1 MNDTILMDE
10 NSERYHLNLLL
21 KLLLNNTMLVQCYK
35 FINCIT
41 DSYLKHGFDTTS
53 HINLNYVI
61 SDILKTTIS
70 SNEDI
75 QNKIKLKE
83 CRIIFNSPKTIE
95 NVFFNYP
102 ANSKKFKKSSI
113 VSIRSLYWNIT
124 IPCKLQMITK
134 HNKVFNCEF
143 DFIIIPHITTKIENI
158 NHLSVGKYILK
169 TNNMPQDNPVKTTS
183 HYKTTYTGYCRFDIR
198 YKQKTNDE
206 LFCLID
212 KNMLLLGAIRVC
224 LVNEIGNFL
233 FKHIFS
239 HLISTESEEQEG
251 ILNQL
256 RNDPI
261 SGHQSLRS
269 PDFDIKWQHIIYQR
283 PFSAKIHYNNINAF
297 TSIWNN
303 VYETYLKFNNMITI
317 NHERLDEIRKIVN
330 YKDNYFPDDPGYDGD
345 ISDLDVRFGRIYND
359 MVNRD
364 AVNRWIFDDPFK
376 TSQPSFIDPGRLGF
390 PHRLTPTTPQ
400 ITIRPPQPRPTPT
413 SIVLK
418 NVIPPTHNN
427 DK

>member
-1 MNDTILMDE
+1 MNDTILIDE

-21 KLLLNNTMLVQCYK
+21 KLLLNNTMLIQCYN

-41 DSYLKHGFDTTS
+41 DSCLKHGFDMTS

-70 SNEDI
+70 SNEYV

-83 CRIIFNSPKTIE
+83 CRIIFNSPKTIKD
-95 NVFFNYP
+95 VFFNYP
-102 ANSKKFKKSSI
+102 TNLLKNFKKSSI
-113 VSIRSLYWNIT
+113 VSIRSLYWNMS
-124 IPCKLQMITK
+124 IPCKLQIITEY
-134 HNKVFNCEF
+134 NKVFNCEF
-143 DFIIIPHITTKIENI
+143 DFIIMPHITTKIENI
-158 NHLSVGKYILK
+158 NRLSVGKYVLK
-169 TNNMPQDNPVKTTS
+169 TNSMPQGNPIKTTS

-198 YKQKTNDE
+198 YKQETDDKF
-206 LFCLID
+206 LCLID
-212 KNMLLLGAIRVC
+212 KNVILLGAIRVC

-251 ILNQL
+251 VLNQL

-269 PDFDIKWQHIIYQR
+269 PDFDIKWQHIIYQK
-283 PFSAKIHYNNINAF
+283 PFTSKIHYNNINAF

-303 VYETYLKFNNMITI
+303 VYETYLKFNNMITV

-330 YKDNYFPDDPGYDGD
+330 YKDDYFPDDPGFDGD
-345 ISDLDVRFGRIYND
+345 LSNLDVRFGRLYSD
-359 MVNRD
+359 MANRD

-376 TSQPSFIDPGRLGF
+376 TLQPPFTDPSRLGF
-390 PHRLTPTTPQ
+390 PDTTPATPQ
-400 ITIRPPQPRPTPT
+400 ITIRPYTPPTNM
-413 SIVLK
+413 VLK
-418 NVIPPTHNN
+418 NIIPSNN
-427 DK
+427 DDDK